1 MLDYQ
6 AQYKTELHNQEAKSN
21 RRTLRIFLWIFVA
34 LAAIWLLT
42 VLRVFVVDAQ
52 FVTVAFGISTVLC
65 LPVLYI
71 FLKVD
76 LSSPWIRYYFLTLIC
91 LVSGIVAALLSFH
104 AVLLYVLPLLLA
116 IQYRDG
122 KALWFAFGV
131 NTVTMTASMLAGF
144 YFGLCDLNLLYASN
158 HSLSWYMQ
166 RNAWVGAML
175 PMNENPSFIIVAY
188 GAFPRTIILFIFAL
202 MLRNT
207 ILTSHEDERRIAE
220 LTYHKETDLRTKLFN
235 KNKYEEMA
243 AAYYP
248 GIERIAVIFWDINNL
263 KKVNDKY
270 GHSMG
275 DLLIETVSEKL
286 HEQVNE
292 RRRVYRVGGDEFLLV
307 IDEPASGEAAELIEK
322 VREEL
327 RRSSE
332 EGGICI
338 SSAAGYAEGAGVD
351 IKEVV
356 KCADAKMYEDKN
368 AGREGRA

>member
-1 MLDYQ
+1 M
-6 AQYKTELHNQEAKSN
+6 
-21 RRTLRIFLWIFVA
+21 
-34 LAAIWLLT
+34 
-42 VLRVFVVDAQ
+42 
-52 FVTVAFGISTVLC
+52 
-65 LPVLYI
+65 
-71 FLKVD
+71 D

-91 LVSGIVAALLSFH
+91 LVSGIIAALLSFH

-131 NTVTMTASMLAGF
+131 NTVTMTASMLP
-144 YFGLCDLNLLYASN
+144 L
-158 HSLSWYMQ
+158 
-166 RNAWVGAML
+166 
-175 PMNENPSFIIVAY
+175 NENPSLIIVAY
-188 GAFPRTIILFIFAL
+188 GAFPRTIILFVFAL

-243 AAYYP
+243 ATYYP
-248 GIERIAVIFWDINNL
+248 GIERVAVIFWDINNL

-275 DLLIETVSEKL
+275 DVLIETVSEKL
-286 HEQVNE
+286 HEQADE
-292 RRRVYRVGGDEFLLV
+292 RRRVYRVGGDEFLLI
-307 IDEPASGEAAELIEK
+307 IDDPTPGEAEELIKK

-327 RRSSE
+327 HHSSE
-332 EGGICI
+332 EGGIRI
-338 SSAAGYAEGAGVD
+338 SSAAGYAEGAGAD

-368 AGREGRA
+368 AGREGRE

>member
-6 AQYKTELHNQEAKSN
+6 EQYRTELHNQEAKSN
-21 RRTLRIFLWIFVA
+21 RRALRIFLWIFAA

-52 FVTVAFGISTVLC
+52 FVTIAFVVSAILC
-65 LPVLYI
+65 MPSIYI
-71 FLKVD
+71 FLKAD
-76 LSSPWIRYYFLTLIC
+76 LSAPWVRYFLLTMIC
-91 LVSGIVAALLSFH
+91 LVSGIIAALLSFH

-116 IQYRDG
+116 IQYRDS

-158 HSLSWYMQ
+158 HSLSWYM
-166 RNAWVGAML
+166 RRIGEADAML
-175 PMNENPSFIIVAY
+175 PLNENPLFIIVAY
-188 GAFPRTIILFIFAL
+188 GAFPRTIILFVFAL

-220 LTYHKETDLRTKLFN
+220 LTYHKETDLRTRLFN

-248 GIERIAVIFWDINNL
+248 GIAKIAVIFWDINNL

-275 DLLIETVSEKL
+275 DVLIETVSEKL
-286 HEQVNE
+286 YEQADE
-292 RRRVYRVGGDEFLLV
+292 RRRVYRVGGDEFLLI
-307 IDEPASGEAAELIEK
+307 IDDPTPGEAEGLIKK

-327 RRSSE
+327 HHSSE
-332 EGGICI
+332 EGGIRI
-338 SSAAGYAEGAGVD
+338 SSAAGYAEGTGAEVR
-351 IKEVV
+351 EVV
-356 KCADAKMYEDKN
+356 KSADAKMYEDKN
-368 AGREGRA
+368 AGREGRE

>member
-6 AQYKTELHNQEAKSN
+6 AQYRTELHNQEAKSN

-71 FLKVD
+71 FVRVD

-91 LVSGIVAALLSFH
+91 LVSGIIAALLSFH

-131 NTVTMTASMLAGF
+131 NTVTMTASMLTGF

-166 RNAWVGAML
+166 RIGGAGAML
-175 PMNENPSFIIVAY
+175 PLNENPSLIIVAY
-188 GAFPRTIILFIFAL
+188 GAFPRTIILFVFAL

-207 ILTSHEDERRIAE
+207 IFTSHEDERRIAE

-243 AAYYP
+243 ATYYP
-248 GIERIAVIFWDINNL
+248 GIERVAVIFWDINNL

-275 DLLIETVSEKL
+275 DVLIETVSEKL
-286 HEQVNE
+286 HEQVDE
-292 RRRVYRVGGDEFLLV
+292 RRRVYRIGGDEFLLI
-307 IDEPASGEAAELIEK
+307 IDDPTPGEAAELIKK

-327 RRSSE
+327 SRSSE
-332 EGGICI
+332 EGGIRI
-338 SSAAGYAEGAGVD
+338 SSAAGYAEGAGAD

-368 AGREGRA
+368 AGREGRE